1 MFALWRHA
9 ATHGLFGSD
18 PVLPANVTAAVV
30 TMISDPGLDTVVPS
44 EKAVRTNLNTK
55 PTAALVTSVGSP
67 GVDTNVPS
75 EKAIA
80 TALAAKPT
88 AALVTSVGSPGV
100 DTNVPSEKAVRTSIG
115 AIPAPAGLLLSG
127 ADDPTVIGTDG
138 NFYLQLTTGVLWVQT
153 DGAWGAS
160 GWVLTAA
167 GS

>member
-75 EKAIA
+75 EKA
-80 TALAAKPT
+80 
-88 AALVTSVGSPGV
+88 
-100 DTNVPSEKAVRTSIG
+100 VRTAIG

>member
-30 TMISDPGLDTVVPS
+30 TMISDTGLDTVVPS

-75 EKAIA
+75 EKA
-80 TALAAKPT
+80 
-88 AALVTSVGSPGV
+88 
-100 DTNVPSEKAVRTSIG
+100 VRTAIG